1 MASNSSRARLSLR
14 ERQRPALSRSPSRS
28 GFPAASS
35 RTAARRPER
44 KGTKSRKFPQEAD
57 YCRFYELLDRMR
69 CAPSAQ
75 KKYST
80 MNFMARSSTR
90 LAVPLFA
97 LVISALPV
105 HADELQDI
113 DRLLKQG
120 QTAQALERVNQY
132 LSQKPKD
139 AKGRFIKGLVLV
151 EQNKAAEAIEVFTA
165 LSRDYPELPEP
176 YNNLAVLYAAQ
187 GQYEKARQQL
197 EMSIRTHPSYAT
209 AYENLGDVYT
219 KLASQAYD
227 KALQFDSSNS
237 AAKNKLSLIR
247 DLISSNRLP
256 RSSST
261 PSGTSTEPTPP
272 SAARTAPAKSTETKL
287 AAGQAKSG
295 ATKPAE
301 KPARAQ
307 DGNTEAVLQTV
318 LAWANAWS
326 KQNVESYLAFY
337 AQDVKPPKGEARSEW
352 EGSRRQRISGP
363 KKIEVAVESPKVT
376 LRDQN
381 SAVVSFRQ
389 TYRSD
394 NLNIKSSK
402 TLVMVRSEGRWLIQQ
417 ERAGG

>member
-1 MASNSSRARLSLR
+1 
-14 ERQRPALSRSPSRS
+14 
-28 GFPAASS
+28 
-35 RTAARRPER
+35 
-44 KGTKSRKFPQEAD
+44 
-57 YCRFYELLDRMR
+57 
-69 CAPSAQ
+69 
-75 KKYST
+75 
-80 MNFMARSSTR
+80 MNFMARPSTR

-105 HADELQDI
+105 SADELQDI

-120 QTAQALERVNQY
+120 QPAQALERVNRY

-139 AKGRFIKGLVLV
+139 AKGRFIKGLILV
-151 EQNKAAEAIEVFTA
+151 EQNKTAEAIEVFTA

-247 DLISSNRLP
+247 DLISSGP
-256 RSSST
+256 ARSSSAA
-261 PSGTSTEPTPP
+261 SGTSTEPTPTP
-272 SAARTAPAKSTETKL
+272 TPPAARTAPAKSAETRL
-287 AAGQAKSG
+287 AAEQAKSVS
-295 ATKPAE
+295 TKPAE

-307 DGNTEAVLQTV
+307 GGGEEVLQTV
-318 LAWANAWS
+318 LAWAGAWS

-337 AQDVKPPKGEARSEW
+337 AQDFKTPKGEARSEW
-352 EGSRRQRISGP
+352 EAARRQRISSP
-363 KKIEVAVESPKVT
+363 KKIEVAVESLKIT
-376 LRDQN
+376 LKDRN
-381 SAVVSFRQ
+381 NAVVSFRQ

-394 NLNIKSSK
+394 NLKIRSSK
-402 TLVMVRSEGRWLIQQ
+402 TLVMVRNEGRWLIQQ

>member
-1 MASNSSRARLSLR
+1 
-14 ERQRPALSRSPSRS
+14 
-28 GFPAASS
+28 
-35 RTAARRPER
+35 
-44 KGTKSRKFPQEAD
+44 
-57 YCRFYELLDRMR
+57 
-69 CAPSAQ
+69 
-75 KKYST
+75 
-80 MNFMARSSTR
+80 MNFMARSFRR

-105 HADELQDI
+105 RADELQDI

-120 QTAQALERVNQY
+120 QHAQALDRVNQY

-139 AKGRFIKGLVLV
+139 AKGRFIKGLILV
-151 EQNKAAEAIEVFTA
+151 EQNKGAEAIEVFTA

-237 AAKNKLSLIR
+237 AAKNKLSLIH
-247 DLISSNRLP
+247 DLISSRP
-256 RSSST
+256 ARSAST
-261 PSGTSTEPTPP
+261 PSGTPSEPAPPP
-272 SAARTAPAKSTETKL
+272 SAARIAPAKSAETKL
-287 AAGQAKSG
+287 AAAKPKSV

-307 DGNTEAVLQTV
+307 GGGEEVLQTV
-318 LAWANAWS
+318 LAWAGAWS
-326 KQNVESYLAFY
+326 TQNVESYLAFY
-337 AQDVKPPKGEARSEW
+337 AQDFKTPKGQARSEW
-352 EGSRRQRISGP
+352 EAARRQRISSP

-376 LRDQN
+376 VKDQN
-381 SAVVSFRQ
+381 NAVVSFRQ
-389 TYRSD
+389 AYRSD
-394 NLNIKSSK
+394 NLNIRSSK
-402 TLVMVRSEGRWLIQQ
+402 TLVMVRNEGRWLIQQ